1 MYADDHQICASH
13 QLIDNVVTLLNN
25 EAEIVTDWYKK
36 NFLLANKDKFQA
48 MFLASKAKN
57 TQEVQIVI
65 DNEEIECTSS
75 LNLLGV
81 LIDNKLNFSEHIQ
94 QVCQKANCKTGVL
107 SRMKNLVPERTKLHL
122 FKAVILPKLNYC
134 SLVWLFLRA
143 SDQRKLERI
152 QEKGLRAVFKDSVST
167 YENLLKKARLPTLR
181 NRRLQDL
188 MVLMFNVKNGLSPK
202 YISELFQ
209 TMKTNYNL
217 RTSDFVTPRYN
228 TVTYGKHS
236 IRYLGPYLWRK
247 LPGKVRTQCDLNSF
261 KRQIKKMDL
270 ESFLLEK
277 CPTGCFLCYS

>member
-1 MYADDHQICASH
+1 MDASKNCRYVLSDCQILLSS
-13 QLIDNVVTLLNN
+13 DNKHGPTLLNN

-167 YENLLKKARLPTLR
+167 C
-181 NRRLQDL
+181 
-188 MVLMFNVKNGLSPK
+188 
-202 YISELFQ
+202 I
-209 TMKTNYNL
+209 
-217 RTSDFVTPRYN
+217 
-228 TVTYGKHS
+228 
-236 IRYLGPYLWRK
+236 
-247 LPGKVRTQCDLNSF
+247 
-261 KRQIKKMDL
+261 
-270 ESFLLEK
+270 
-277 CPTGCFLCYS
+277 

>member
-1 MYADDHQICASH
+1 
-13 QLIDNVVTLLNN
+13 
-25 EAEIVTDWYKK
+25 
-36 NFLLANKDKFQA
+36 
-48 MFLASKAKN
+48 
-57 TQEVQIVI
+57 
-65 DNEEIECTSS
+65 
-75 LNLLGV
+75 
-81 LIDNKLNFSEHIQ
+81 
-94 QVCQKANCKTGVL
+94 
-107 SRMKNLVPERTKLHL
+107 
-122 FKAVILPKLNYC
+122 
-134 SLVWLFLRA
+134 
-143 SDQRKLERI
+143 
-152 QEKGLRAVFKDSVST
+152 
-167 YENLLKKARLPTLR
+167 
-181 NRRLQDL
+181 

-277 CPTGCFLCYS
+277 CPTGCCLCYS